1 MRQDDYGCLYSFELK
16 EAQPPNEFS
25 VWRGCMGT
33 DKDFVV
39 EELSVD
45 TESKKIEGRGKNSR
59 DEVLEVSGRLNEK
72 VSKWQV

>member
-1 MRQDDYGCLYSFELK
+1 
-16 EAQPPNEFS
+16 
-25 VWRGCMGT
+25 MGT

-45 TESKKIEGRGKNSR
+45 TESKKIEGRGKKSR
-59 DEVLEVSGRLNEK
+59 YEVLEVSGKLNEK